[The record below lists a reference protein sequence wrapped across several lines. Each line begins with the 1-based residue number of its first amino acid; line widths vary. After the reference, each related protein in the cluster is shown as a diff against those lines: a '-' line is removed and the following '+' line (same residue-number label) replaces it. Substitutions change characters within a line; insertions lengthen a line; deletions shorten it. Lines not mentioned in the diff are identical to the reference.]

1 MRNQIPTGS
10 GKLNWTGDDI
20 NRIINNEKYMGH
32 ALLQKTFTVDCLT
45 KQRTDNDV
53 TVPQY
58 YIENNHEA
66 IVSKD
71 IFNLAQQERAR
82 RSNLYSGKWKKK
94 RLHQGKQA
102 LTGKVF
108 CSYCGDIFRRIKWS
122 SRGSKSTVWPWE
134 TRVKIIPNV
143 QPEQSRKKSCS

>member
-1 MRNQIPTGS
+1 M
-10 GKLNWTGDDI
+10 GD
-20 NRIINNEKYMGH
+20 

-71 IFNLAQQERAR
+71 IFNLAQQERVR
-82 RSNLYSGKWKKK
+82 RSNLYSGK
-94 RLHQGKQA
+94 
-102 LTGKVF
+102 
-108 CSYCGDIFRRIKWS
+108 
-122 SRGSKSTVWPWE
+122 
-134 TRVKIIPNV
+134 
-143 QPEQSRKKSCS
+143 

>member
-20 NRIINNEKYMGH
+20 NRIINNEKYMGD

-58 YIENNHEA
+58 YIENIHEA

-82 RSNLYSGKWKKK
+82 RSNLYSGK
-94 RLHQGKQA
+94 
-102 LTGKVF
+102 
-108 CSYCGDIFRRIKWS
+108 
-122 SRGSKSTVWPWE
+122 
-134 TRVKIIPNV
+134 
-143 QPEQSRKKSCS
+143 